1 MRDVPLVVARLVLAI
16 VVAAG
21 CSLAPFNPEISCR
34 TADTAPGAVDCH
46 TAIEAVRAHVP
57 PGSAIAKMSFDIGMP
72 CRPPGAPCPYTPF
85 IGTVIVER
93 VDGATERYSVTSED
107 GRLIVALVPS

>member
-1 MRDVPLVVARLVLAI
+1 MHAL

-21 CSLAPFNPEISCR
+21 CSLAPFDPEISCR
-34 TADTAPGAVDCH
+34 TADTVPGAVECH
-46 TAIEAVRAHVP
+46 AAIDAVRMQVP
-57 PGSAIAKMSFDIGMP
+57 PGSAVAKYAFDIGMP
-72 CRPPGAPCPYTPF
+72 CRPAGASCPYTPF

-93 VDGATERYSVTSED
+93 VDGASERYSVTSED